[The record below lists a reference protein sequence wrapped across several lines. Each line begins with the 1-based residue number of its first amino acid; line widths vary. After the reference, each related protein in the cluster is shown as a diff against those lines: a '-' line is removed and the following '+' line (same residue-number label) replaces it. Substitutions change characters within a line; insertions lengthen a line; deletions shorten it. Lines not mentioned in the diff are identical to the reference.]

1 MSPAAAM
8 PRADAPKTA
17 SGLFAATLVI
27 VRGRKLAT
35 LTWQLE
41 VSGLSSTRSGYV
53 EAHVHK
59 GRPGNVGS
67 EVIRLCGPCA
77 PDARGRTTLPAA
89 VAKQISGSDFWPGG
103 PERAYVDVHTRR
115 NPGGEIRGALSNASW
130 RGDYAPGP

>member
-1 MSPAAAM
+1 MAGMATRRGAFIGAAVAVTLASAGVGVASPGFHNRDTFTYRIDMSPAAAM

-67 EVIRLCGPCA
+67 EVIRLCGP
-77 PDARGRTTLPAA
+77 
-89 VAKQISGSDFWPGG
+89 
-103 PERAYVDVHTRR
+103 
-115 NPGGEIRGALSNASW
+115 
-130 RGDYAPGP
+130 